1 MSVANGLTRTRE
13 SSVKLNRVNMPKE
26 NLNPE
31 GDEPKDPLN
40 QEEEESGDDDL
51 ELDFEESEDEPLD
64 EEEPKDKPVVKADDA
79 LAAYNAEM
87 KARGLNYNFKSWDDV
102 YKSNKNAQDIISKKG
117 MSEKKDEVV
126 TPVEKVEVVP
136 TNMSERLLK
145 VEQPESRFVI
155 DDIKKDHPGKDVY
168 EVWEK
173 SEYYRKEAQARAEA
187 EKAKL
192 RIAAPSGG
200 AEGQPEVDAVE
211 QKFISN
217 LPAKYKK

>member
-1 MSVANGLTRTRE
+1 
-13 SSVKLNRVNMPKE
+13 MPKE

-64 EEEPKDKPVVKADDA
+64 EEEPKDKPVVEADAA

-145 VEQPESRFVI
+145 VEQPESRFVL

-192 RIAAPSGG
+192 RIATPSGG
-200 AEGQPEVDAVE
+200 TEGQPEVDAVE

-217 LPAKYKK
+217 LPARYKK